1 MADIPEFLG
10 KLVPDSIT
18 ERDAIHFAVIP
29 VQAGCRLSPGQ
40 NIGKLADGRFGP
52 NAPNNIGIVDP
63 FFQGRISEDER
74 FYLFLYPN
82 TITGLRHVW
91 SHPAFPAELA
101 TPTVAEVTSHEASEA
116 WLRGYCDSRG
126 DFSYETLLYSVD
138 DWGGDDYL
146 VIRGSDASGDIPP
159 EVFKHLEVVLGRQ
172 FSRPPTYYSCSC

>member
-10 KLVPDSIT
+10 KLVPESVT

-29 VQAGCRLSPGQ
+29 VQAACRLSPGQ

-63 FFQGRISEDER
+63 FLQGRVSEDER

-91 SHPAFPAELA
+91 THPAFPAESFSPKA
-101 TPTVAEVTSHEASEA
+101 AETCSREVSEA
-116 WLRGYCDSRG
+116 WLRTYCETNRE
-126 DFSYETLLYSVD
+126 FSYETLLYSANQ
-138 DWGGDDYL
+138 WRGDEYL
-146 VIRGSDASGDIPP
+146 TIHGSDASGEIPP
-159 EVFKHLEVVLGRQ
+159 QVFKHLEVVLGRQ
-172 FSRPPTYYSCSC
+172 FPHPPAYYSCSC